1 MHLLL
6 LPLIQGYHCGSDG
19 KESSCNAGN
28 LGSTPGLGRS
38 PGEGQGYPLQ
48 YSGLENSMDCIGH
61 GVAKSPTRLSDFHF
75 PLIQEKESE
84 TVSRSVVSDS
94 CNRMGCSPPGSS
106 VHRDSPGKNT
116 GVGCHSLLQGSFPT
130 QGLNLGLLHCR
141 QILYHLR
148 HQESSGQGRDDMD
161 FVLAFT
167 KKYVFKTWVQF
178 PARCYEV
185 RWNTH
190 GSIELAAA
198 AAKVLQL
205 CPTRD
210 SMESS
215 PPGSSAHG
223 IL

>member
-28 LGSTPGLGRS
+28 LGSTPGLGRP

-61 GVAKSPTRLSDFHF
+61 GVAKSPIQLSDFHF

-84 TVSRSVVSDS
+84 SVSRSVVSDS
-94 CNRMGCSPPGSS
+94 CNRMAVARQGPLSTGILQVRILEWVAFPPPGKLSNTGIEPGS
-106 VHRDSPGKNT
+106 PALQADSLPSETPGKPRS
-116 GVGCHSLLQGSFPT
+116 GEGWH
-130 QGLNLGLLHCR
+130 GLCACF
-141 QILYHLR
+141 YK
-148 HQESSGQGRDDMD
+148 E
-161 FVLAFT
+161 
-167 KKYVFKTWVQF
+167 YVFKTWVQF

-185 RWNTH
+185 RWKTH

-198 AAKVLQL
+198 AAKVL
-205 CPTRD
+205 
-210 SMESS
+210 
-215 PPGSSAHG
+215 
-223 IL
+223 